1 MTKGT
6 RVMFLDCSDHSI
18 GIATDRGWY
27 PGTIEK
33 YNVRALTDSRRFPN
47 VSLRHPLVGEILDNN
62 AGYGCGWGGIG
73 KLHPITAE
81 QEAQLQAAEEE
92 LSAARARA
100 EAEELAREE
109 ARFAALISAG
119 LCLKC
124 GTFCEGSCR

>member
-1 MTKGT
+1 
-6 RVMFLDCSDHSI
+6 MFFDRSDHSI
-18 GIATDRGWY
+18 GIATDNGWY
-27 PGTIEK
+27 PGTIEE
-33 YNVRALTDSRRFPN
+33 YNVRALAESRRLPN
-47 VSLRHPLVGEILDNN
+47 VPLLHPLVSEILDNSI
-62 AGYGCGWGGIG
+62 GYGCGWGGIG

-109 ARFAALISAG
+109 AHFAALIKAG

-124 GTFCEGSCR
+124 GTFCERSCR